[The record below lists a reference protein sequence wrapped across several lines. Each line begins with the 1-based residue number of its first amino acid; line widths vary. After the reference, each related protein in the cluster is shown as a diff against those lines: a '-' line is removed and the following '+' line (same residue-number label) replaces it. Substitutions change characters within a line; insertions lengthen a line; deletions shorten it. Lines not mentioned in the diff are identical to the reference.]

1 MKLPTK
7 WAFSSVPPVM
17 ADWIVS
23 RNAPDGEVY
32 AGKRRHLP
40 SKLAVLEGVPARD
53 TRKNTEFGRRLAS
66 ERTVHWITSSA
77 RSSSGCGIETP
88 SALAVFRLMTSSN
101 LFTCSTG
108 RSAGKAPLRIFVHE
122 CRHVTIGRAQVSA
135 VAEQPARDHMLAPGI
150 CHGQPSALH
159 QRVQMGALVKV
170 DGVRDNHDGLRSLP
184 DDLSDGSV
192 QLRLRAGDD
201 VLGTEFQRSACAL
214 GRGPVCRIVR
224 AGFVQ

>member
-23 RNAPDGEVY
+23 RHAPGREVY

-53 TRKNTEFGRRLAS
+53 TQDIEIRLGRRFAS
-66 ERTVHWITSSA
+66 ERTFHWMTSSA

-150 CHGQPSALH
+150 CHGQ
-159 QRVQMGALVKV
+159 
-170 DGVRDNHDGLRSLP
+170 
-184 DDLSDGSV
+184 
-192 QLRLRAGDD
+192 
-201 VLGTEFQRSACAL
+201 
-214 GRGPVCRIVR
+214 
-224 AGFVQ
+224 